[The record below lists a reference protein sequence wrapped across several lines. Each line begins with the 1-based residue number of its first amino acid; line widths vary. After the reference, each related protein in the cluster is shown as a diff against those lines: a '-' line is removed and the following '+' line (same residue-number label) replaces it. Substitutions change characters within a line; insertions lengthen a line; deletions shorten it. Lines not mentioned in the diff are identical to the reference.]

1 MADFKAQVEG
11 LTSLTIGTT
20 PTTSEFE
27 TFLAD
32 GVKDVV
38 DRIIQFKPL
47 LTHNF
52 AKSTSLSS
60 SSGLDL
66 GGAQVIGVVR

>member
-1 MADFKAQVEG
+1 MATLKEQVEG

-38 DRIIQFKPL
+38 DRILQFKPQL
-47 LTHNF
+47 MPNF
-52 AKSTSLSS
+52 AKTSSLSS
-60 SSGLDL
+60 SSS
-66 GGAQVIGVVR
+66 V